1 MTESGNYRPI
11 SILSPFSK
19 VFERLIYD
27 QLLSFVKKQ
36 NILYQFQFGFRKG
49 YSTEQAILEITDYLK
64 TAIDNKLYTCGIFL
78 DFSKAFD
85 TVNHNILLRKLEKKG
100 IRGLPLQWFLSYLTN
115 RAQFVQIGNVKSDL
129 LTVKCGIPQGSTLGP
144 LLFLLYINDL
154 PNSSDI
160 LQFKIFADD
169 TNIFYS
175 SKNPNMLQNVI
186 NDELIK
192 VYQYCSANKL
202 SINFKKTNYMQI
214 TSRPRR
220 NTLIDIPNITRTSC
234 IKYLGVY
241 IDENLQWHNQIIHVN
256 RKIVKNIGI
265 LFQLR
270 RYLNIHMLT
279 NLYYTLI
286 YPYLSYG
293 LMSWGTTYKSKLNQF
308 SSKLNKC
315 VKCIFFA
322 NRRENPSPYYKL
334 LGILKL
340 DNLIKFKAAT
350 FVSQIRNRGNEI
362 PELFSEL
369 LVPVSS
375 VHSYNTRYASQDNYY
390 RPAART
396 NYGKFS
402 FKFFA
407 SQLWETIPVFLKSLP
422 CNSFKKEYKNFLL
435 YNQE

>member
-1 MTESGNYRPI
+1 MKFNI
-11 SILSPFSK
+11 NKNLQKNK
-19 VFERLIYD
+19 VT
-27 QLLSFVKKQ
+27 FV
-36 NILYQFQFGFRKG
+36 LYIFG
-49 YSTEQAILEITDYLK
+49 EPE
-64 TAIDNKLYTCGIFL
+64 
-78 DFSKAFD
+78 
-85 TVNHNILLRKLEKKG
+85 
-100 IRGLPLQWFLSYLTN
+100 PLQFLEPVSFLIIINFY
-115 RAQFVQIGNVKSDL
+115 SD
-129 LTVKCGIPQGSTLGP
+129 TI
-144 LLFLLYINDL
+144 
-154 PNSSDI
+154 
-160 LQFKIFADD
+160 D

-202 SINFKKTNYMQI
+202 SINFKKTNYMLI

-241 IDENLQWHNQIIHVN
+241 IDEHLQWHNQITHVN
-256 RKIVKNIGI
+256 SKIAKNIGI

-293 LMSWGTTYKSKLNQF
+293 LISWGTTYKSKFYQL

-322 NRRENPSPYYKL
+322 NRHENPSPYYKL

-340 DNLIKFKAAT
+340 DNLIKFKTAI
-350 FVSQIRNRGNEI
+350 FVSQIRNRGC
-362 PELFSEL
+362 F
-369 LVPVSS
+369 
-375 VHSYNTRYASQDNYY
+375 
-390 RPAART
+390 
-396 NYGKFS
+396 
-402 FKFFA
+402 
-407 SQLWETIPVFLKSLP
+407 
-422 CNSFKKEYKNFLL
+422 
-435 YNQE
+435 

>member
-1 MTESGNYRPI
+1 
-11 SILSPFSK
+11 
-19 VFERLIYD
+19 
-27 QLLSFVKKQ
+27 
-36 NILYQFQFGFRKG
+36 
-49 YSTEQAILEITDYLK
+49 
-64 TAIDNKLYTCGIFL
+64 
-78 DFSKAFD
+78 
-85 TVNHNILLRKLEKKG
+85 
-100 IRGLPLQWFLSYLTN
+100 
-115 RAQFVQIGNVKSDL
+115 
-129 LTVKCGIPQGSTLGP
+129 
-144 LLFLLYINDL
+144 
-154 PNSSDI
+154 
-160 LQFKIFADD
+160 
-169 TNIFYS
+169 
-175 SKNPNMLQNVI
+175 ML
-186 NDELIK
+186 
-192 VYQYCSANKL
+192 
-202 SINFKKTNYMQI
+202 I

-241 IDENLQWHNQIIHVN
+241 IDEHLQWHNQITHVN
-256 RKIVKNIGI
+256 SKIAKNIGI

-293 LMSWGTTYKSKLNQF
+293 LMSWGTTYKSKFYQL

-322 NRRENPSPYYKL
+322 NRHENPSPYYKL

-340 DNLIKFKAAT
+340 DNLIKFKTAT

-407 SQLWETIPVFLKSLP
+407 SQLWETIPVFLKSLLVILSKR
-422 CNSFKKEYKNFLL
+422 NIKTFYLIIRNNLL
-435 YNQE
+435 LQISSTLFRIFIY